1 MRPGFDQEGDPDL
14 TDLPVFNDLTREIQ
28 RYLEGSAGPTR
39 ARDLLARVDQVLGR
53 MHEVFLE
60 GLPFREDTVVSR
72 EVVPEVSGAFGWLQ
86 QSVRGLYEAFD
97 RHDSG
102 AVRELQEEARDAV
115 QTVCR
120 GLARLQ
126 AEDEAQE
133 RFSEIWAIHEI
144 CRVGRAWMRGR
155 LPEESFRRR
164 LETFEGG
171 HRVLR
176 EWLEA
181 LEPSPREET
190 VLAVERPRLENALDR
205 QEEALQVIQAALEL
219 ADEEPILPALEQIR
233 QAGVEILLVQQ
244 ALHEAATREEER
256 PCPRCG
262 ASNPISARFC
272 AGCQGGL
279 PRLAADADLEI
290 SRLDLVA
297 AEETISPQYPNL
309 VRLAEAVE
317 GYRAGSVSE
326 WELGALL
333 DEMETLL
340 AATWQQFTHM
350 EPLPAQT
357 PPEYH
362 DVYQAARR
370 AFEEGQLRLGEGLRA
385 IRAGMRDLAG
395 PGLEQGLAMAQSAS
409 GPMQEFERFYLET
422 RPD

>member
-14 TDLPVFNDLTREIQ
+14 TDLPVFNDLTRELQ
-28 RYLEGSAGPTR
+28 RYLDGSVGPTR
-39 ARDLLARVDQVLGR
+39 ACDLLARVDQVLGR
-53 MHEVFLE
+53 MHEGFLE
-60 GLPFREDTVVSR
+60 GLPFREETALSR
-72 EVVPEVSGAFGWLQ
+72 EVVPEISGAFGWLQ
-86 QSVRGLYEAFD
+86 QSMRGLHEAFD

-102 AVRELQEEARDAV
+102 AVRKLQEEARDAV

-126 AEDEAQE
+126 AEDEVQE
-133 RFSEIWAIHEI
+133 RFSEIWAIHEV

-181 LEPSPREET
+181 LEPSPREAA
-190 VLAVERPRLENALDR
+190 VLAVERPRLEQALDR
-205 QEEALQVIQAALEL
+205 QEEALQVVHAALEA
-219 ADEEPILPALEQIR
+219 ADEEPILPALEEIR
-233 QAGVEILLVQQ
+233 QAGVEIVGVQQ

-262 ASNPISARFC
+262 ASNPVSARFC
-272 AGCQGGL
+272 TGCQGAL
-279 PRLAADADLEI
+279 PRLAAESDLEI
-290 SRLDLVA
+290 SRLDMVA
-297 AEETISPQYPNL
+297 AEETVSPQYPNL

-317 GYRAGSVSE
+317 GYRAGNVSE
-326 WELGALL
+326 WELGGLL
-333 DEMETLL
+333 DEMESLL
-340 AATWQQFTHM
+340 MATWHQFTHM
-350 EPLPAQT
+350 EPLPSQT

-370 AFEEGQLRLGEGLRA
+370 AFEEGQRRLGEGLRE
-385 IRAGMRDLAG
+385 IRAGMQDLAG

-409 GPMQEFERFYLET
+409 GPMMEFERFYLET

>member
-14 TDLPVFNDLTREIQ
+14 TDLPAFNDLTREIQ
-28 RYLEGSAGPTR
+28 RFLDGSAGVIK
-39 ARDLLARVDQVLGR
+39 ARELLARVDQVLGR
-53 MHEVFLE
+53 MNEGFLE
-60 GLPFREDTVVSR
+60 GLPFREETAVSR

-86 QSVRGLYEAFD
+86 QSMRGLHEAFE

-102 AVRELQEEARDAV
+102 TVRELQEEARDAV

-133 RFSEIWAIHEI
+133 RFSEIWAIHEV

-171 HRVLR
+171 HQALR
-176 EWLEA
+176 AWLDG
-181 LEPSPREET
+181 LQPSPREAS
-190 VLAVERPRLENALDR
+190 VLATERPRLEQALDR
-205 QEEALQVIQAALEL
+205 QEEALQVVHAALES
-219 ADEEPILPALEQIR
+219 AEEEPILPALEDIR
-233 QAGVEILLVQQ
+233 QAGIEILGVQQ

-262 ASNPISARFC
+262 VSNPVSARFC
-272 AGCQGGL
+272 TGCKGGL
-279 PRLAADADLEI
+279 PRLAAESDPDV
-290 SRLDLVA
+290 SRLDVVV
-297 AEETISPQYPNL
+297 AEETVSPQYPNL

-317 GYRAGSVSE
+317 GYRAGSVGE

-333 DEMETLL
+333 DEMESLL
-340 AATWQQFTHM
+340 AVTWQQFTHM
-350 EPLPAQT
+350 EPLPAQA

-370 AFEEGQLRLGEGLRA
+370 AFEEGQRRLGEGLGG

-395 PGLEQGLAMAQSAS
+395 PGLEQGLAIAQSAS